1 MVTAQIKINGVA
13 GSSDSLSTGVLAV
26 LTNSNN
32 TGVTSWSWQLVS
44 RPPGS
49 ITTMLTPAALSASF
63 TPDVVGSYLISLTII
78 GGSGTDADEV
88 IGAVLTPNLGM
99 RIPASREESEFDAVQ
114 GWAEA
119 IYNSMIAL
127 DTASGTTHAI
137 GGAVHTPSTLAA
149 LNLKISDATIDA
161 NTATRTPIIHG
172 ISSAYHS
179 TTTIAALNLKI
190 TDANLDTNTAS
201 RPPNGAATGDL
212 SGSYPNPTVA
222 RIRGTSVSAAAP
234 NVNDILLFTA
244 GVWTPTAISSVTGN
258 TLDQAYDE
266 GGAGAGRT
274 ITADSGA
281 VVINAAGDSAL
292 EIDGYISLDEIV
304 NPASIDGRGFLY
316 VKSDA
321 GDAELFYMDDS
332 GNAVQITKDG
342 AIDVSLV
349 ANSLN
354 QAYDEG
360 GPGAG
365 RQIIADSGSV
375 LISVDANNHGLEIDA
390 YQFVGYSSN
399 AINVVAKGGANDV
412 EGVLIAFDA
421 DGFNNGR
428 AIHCD
433 LDAGALASGE
443 QVAGISSTV
452 DGTTAL
458 AGSDILAFRGNTS
471 GASTGRQIGI
481 KLLSANWDMALYAQS
496 GHIHLSDGYVSLR
509 QVSDPTTLLNAGS
522 IYTKNDA
529 GDTELY
535 YRDASGNAV
544 KITEDGVVNASG
556 AGNKLGQAYNQGG
569 LGAGRIIDAY
579 YGPVYFNGD
588 GYEVIRT
595 NGAIGLDAQS
605 LIPVQRI
612 NSGFLYSSDND
623 GYTELFYADD
633 YGNIIQITS
642 KGSLVDIGKVTIS
655 SNDSTLDYLENKV
668 VGDGAISV
676 ITLNDGGLEELQIS
690 VNLDA
695 YLTYLEIDGYA
706 LKTDLNSYAL
716 RSSLDAYLTFAE
728 IDGYALK
735 TDLNSYAL
743 RSSLDAYLTY
753 LEIDG
758 YAKTSYVDAFTLDT
772 VYNAGGSGAGRA
784 ITVDSGPVELDAAG
798 DMALDLDGYISL
810 SEITDPVSRANA
822 GFLYDKDIEGAAELF
837 HLNSDGYAAQITN
850 MGAINGARLSVRNF
864 GAVGDGVTDDTVAI
878 KAAFSALQDFGS
890 LEFPPG
896 KYMVSETIYLRNRTY
911 ISIYGNNARL
921 SVAVGAGAM
930 SALLD
935 MRGTQASAF
944 YDLQLRDYNN
954 PSNCETALLLARD
967 IGGSPA
973 NSNRFY
979 NCVFAGYF
987 YRSAVTC
994 YAAEVELFEGCTF
1007 SQGAEDGY
1015 AFFDSDDDPLLG
1027 TNSNVLKLF
1036 RSCVFSD
1043 SSAVSGQKLI
1053 QLEGSQLELTFSGCS
1068 IAMSKNAAH
1077 IDTFF
1082 NLEYGSTTEKLT
1094 VENCHI
1100 EGSDNAD
1107 TRLIYCNKSFALTGL
1122 KWLNNRIGPDPD
1134 YLVEIANGSLLYAHF
1149 DLGEDWT
1156 GLTRKVALITNTSA
1170 IRYCTGILPSGQ
1182 MIEIDTSAS
1191 YACCLFDTV
1200 GGTTEFP
1207 LFGAGFLSTTAAR
1220 SDNFIRQASFD
1231 KAIQTGQPVFRNLR
1245 SNLSGH
1251 SATPSVLG
1259 KELLSMEEAV
1269 TPKTITGFTNM
1280 VNGQQVTLYFS
1291 TAMYSIAHSA
1301 TLQLYDSKDWLDIPA
1316 KSTLTLFYNGRD
1328 SRWAEI
1334 ARSNATDGYSVPT
1347 LDIAYNGEGGG
1358 LGRVITAD
1366 SGPVELDASG
1376 DMAFDID
1383 GYISLQSIAAPTAM
1397 LGKGYVYTELD
1408 GEISGRELRY
1418 MDDEGNI
1425 TDITKDGY
1433 LRLGPGYLP
1442 EISSPGAR
1450 ADVGFIYSK
1459 DDGGDT
1465 ELFYMDDS
1473 GNATQVTKDGYVN
1486 TDGYSGTIQIS
1497 PSISFVIINGLI
1509 TNVV

>member
-758 YAKTSYVDAFTLDT
+758 YALKTDLNSYALRSSLDAYLTYLEIDGYAKTSYVDAFTLDT

-784 ITVDSGPVELDAAG
+784 ITV
-798 DMALDLDGYISL
+798 
-810 SEITDPVSRANA
+810 
-822 GFLYDKDIEGAAELF
+822 
-837 HLNSDGYAAQITN
+837 
-850 MGAINGARLSVRNF
+850 
-864 GAVGDGVTDDTVAI
+864 
-878 KAAFSALQDFGS
+878 
-890 LEFPPG
+890 
-896 KYMVSETIYLRNRTY
+896 
-911 ISIYGNNARL
+911 
-921 SVAVGAGAM
+921 
-930 SALLD
+930 
-935 MRGTQASAF
+935 
-944 YDLQLRDYNN
+944 
-954 PSNCETALLLARD
+954 
-967 IGGSPA
+967 
-973 NSNRFY
+973 
-979 NCVFAGYF
+979 
-987 YRSAVTC
+987 
-994 YAAEVELFEGCTF
+994 
-1007 SQGAEDGY
+1007 
-1015 AFFDSDDDPLLG
+1015 
-1027 TNSNVLKLF
+1027 
-1036 RSCVFSD
+1036 
-1043 SSAVSGQKLI
+1043 
-1053 QLEGSQLELTFSGCS
+1053 
-1068 IAMSKNAAH
+1068 
-1077 IDTFF
+1077 
-1082 NLEYGSTTEKLT
+1082 
-1094 VENCHI
+1094 
-1100 EGSDNAD
+1100 
-1107 TRLIYCNKSFALTGL
+1107 
-1122 KWLNNRIGPDPD
+1122 
-1134 YLVEIANGSLLYAHF
+1134 
-1149 DLGEDWT
+1149 
-1156 GLTRKVALITNTSA
+1156 
-1170 IRYCTGILPSGQ
+1170 
-1182 MIEIDTSAS
+1182 
-1191 YACCLFDTV
+1191 
-1200 GGTTEFP
+1200 
-1207 LFGAGFLSTTAAR
+1207 
-1220 SDNFIRQASFD
+1220 
-1231 KAIQTGQPVFRNLR
+1231 
-1245 SNLSGH
+1245 
-1251 SATPSVLG
+1251 
-1259 KELLSMEEAV
+1259 
-1269 TPKTITGFTNM
+1269 
-1280 VNGQQVTLYFS
+1280 
-1291 TAMYSIAHSA
+1291 
-1301 TLQLYDSKDWLDIPA
+1301 
-1316 KSTLTLFYNGRD
+1316 
-1328 SRWAEI
+1328 
-1334 ARSNATDGYSVPT
+1334 
-1347 LDIAYNGEGGG
+1347 
-1358 LGRVITAD
+1358 D